1 MWFLIP
7 VVGLAVLAVIA
18 IASNEEKV
26 ARENWRENYIG
37 AQKTVESHRRNIEV
51 HLANANNSYQFSV
64 LNDAYYSSYKV
75 ADFIYKL
82 LTDAKVCLIGIN
94 KMIMAA
100 DQKRDELKKNLN
112 IGYLQKSI
120 LQLF

>member
-26 ARENWRENYIG
+26 ARENWRENYID

-82 LTDAKVCLIGIN
+82 LTDAKVCLNVIN
-94 KMIMAA
+94 KMIMAT
-100 DQKRDELKKNLN
+100 DQKRDELKK
-112 IGYLQKSI
+112 I
-120 LQLF
+120 

>member
-26 ARENWRENYIG
+26 ARENWRENYID

>member
-26 ARENWRENYIG
+26 ARENWRENYID

-75 ADFIYKL
+75 SDFIYKL
-82 LTDAKVCLIGIN
+82 LTDAKVCLNVIN
-94 KMIMAA
+94 KMIMAT